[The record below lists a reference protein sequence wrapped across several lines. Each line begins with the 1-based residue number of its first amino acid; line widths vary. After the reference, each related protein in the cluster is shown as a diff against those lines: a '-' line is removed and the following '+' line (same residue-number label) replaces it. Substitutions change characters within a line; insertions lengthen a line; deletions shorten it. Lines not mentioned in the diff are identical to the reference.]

1 MPDFSIEDSFAG
13 KLIAGVDEAGRG
25 PWAGPV
31 VAGAVIIDRDLIS
44 DELILG
50 LDDSKK
56 LKPKMRESL
65 FELLHQCAVIGVGIA
80 DVAEIDEKN
89 ILQATMLAMGRAVK
103 NLNVPPT
110 VALIDGNRPPKL
122 DCRAQCVVRG
132 DGISL
137 SIAAAS
143 IVAKVT
149 RDHIMAGLAQK
160 YPGYGWETN
169 QGYGTKAHRE
179 GLQKLG
185 ISKHHR
191 KSFAPIRAIIEK
203 NR

>member
-89 ILQATMLAMGRAVK
+89 ILQATMLAMGRAVE

>member
-1 MPDFSIEDSFAG
+1 MPDFSIEDSFAD
-13 KLIAGVDEAGRG
+13 KMIAGIDEAGRG

-56 LKPKMRESL
+56 LKPQMRENL
-65 FELLHQCAVIGVGIA
+65 FALLHQCAVIGVGIA

-89 ILQATMLAMGRAVK
+89 ILQATMLAMGRAVE
-103 NLNVPPT
+103 NLNSPPT
-110 VALIDGNRPPKL
+110 VALVDGNRQPKL

-149 RDHIMAGLAQK
+149 RDRIMAGLAQK
-160 YPGYGWETN
+160 HPGYGWETN

-185 ISKHHR
+185 ITEHHR

>member
-56 LKPKMRESL
+56 IKPKMRENL
-65 FELLHQCAVIGVGIA
+65 FALLHQCAVIGVGIA

-89 ILQATMLAMGRAVK
+89 ILQATMLAMGRAVE
-103 NLNVPPT
+103 NLNSPPT
-110 VALIDGNRPPKL
+110 VALVDGNRQPKL

-149 RDHIMAGLAQK
+149 RDRIMAGLAQK

-185 ISKHHR
+185 ITEHHR